1 MDPPE
6 HDFIKQREIVFRDL
20 HPNPNQAHT
29 AAQFLVEVEGMI
41 RATPVTP
48 ILLEVSYDLLR
59 ITLKQ
64 IEDALGE
71 IGLHIDN
78 SLLFRLRRA
87 LYHYSEDT
95 QRQNLGC
102 ERGESNCTNR
112 VFALRY
118 RTLNHGCR
126 DCRPEHWR
134 RYL

>member
-1 MDPPE
+1 MDTPE
-6 HDFIKQREIVFRDL
+6 QELIKQREILFRDL

-29 AAQFLVEVEGMI
+29 AALFLAEVEGMI
-41 RATPVTP
+41 RATAVSP
-48 ILLEVSYDLLR
+48 ILLEVSYDLLQ

-78 SLLFRLRRA
+78 SLLFRIRRA
-87 LYHYSEDT
+87 LYYYSEDT

-102 ERGESNCTNR
+102 ERGENNCTRR

-118 RTLNHGCR
+118 RTLKHGCR